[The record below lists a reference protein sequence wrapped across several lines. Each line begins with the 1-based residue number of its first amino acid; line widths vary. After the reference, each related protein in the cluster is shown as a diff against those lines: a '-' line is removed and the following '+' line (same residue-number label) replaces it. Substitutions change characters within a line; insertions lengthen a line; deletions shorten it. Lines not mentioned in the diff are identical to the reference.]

1 MHLVC
6 IPYAPHLH
14 DATEPA
20 LVVIVHLY
28 ARANREAARA
38 AVAAELCHA
47 RRARRAGC
55 VYRPPRR
62 RLHEAQTL

>member
-20 LVVIVHLY
+20 LVVVVYLD

-38 AVAAELCHA
+38 AVAEQLCHA
-47 RRARRAGC
+47 RRARRARC
-55 VYRPPRR
+55 VNRPPRR
-62 RLHEAQTL
+62 RFHEAQTL